1 MVALRELIKNKK
13 LVRQIS
19 LACILVGAC
28 EAHAQDSKLS
38 VDNPFA
44 TQLTHDNMSKCDDSY
59 SQYYSALLRITSYS
73 YVFLPPDGGTGKRN
87 GPNVEETR
95 IISFSIPEISGS
107 KIYALLHSMDQDS
120 CDTNIQVSN
129 TSFTIPDPSTAA
141 VSYHFHGGFYDCGWI
156 LGIHYKNWVQ
166 SVDADVR
173 VEYGFN
179 DQLELVPKGPAQI
192 SQLHQTGPMML
203 F

>member
-1 MVALRELIKNKK
+1 MPLAQYPIRYWWSQRVMVALRELIKNKK

-73 YVFLPPDGGTGKRN
+73 YVFLPPDEAQGSGTGLMSKRQ
-87 GPNVEETR
+87 E
-95 IISFSIPEISGS
+95 
-107 KIYALLHSMDQDS
+107 
-120 CDTNIQVSN
+120 
-129 TSFTIPDPSTAA
+129 
-141 VSYHFHGGFYDCGWI
+141 
-156 LGIHYKNWVQ
+156 
-166 SVDADVR
+166 
-173 VEYGFN
+173 
-179 DQLELVPKGPAQI
+179 
-192 SQLHQTGPMML
+192 
-203 F
+203 